1 MDLQAICDLIVVI
14 GAAYFTIIKVVNS
27 FVKPTSK
34 LKKKQ
39 HEKQKAELES
49 ILDEVMPKY
58 LDEHDLKTRDRYL
71 NDRLNYLKE
80 IKSSVLLDIQG
91 VLQGIESTNKQQSK
105 QISNLDEKMEK
116 LNNGQ
121 KDVLRQKIV
130 AIYDKN
136 KYNKTLSYDE
146 KDNLEAL
153 YGDYKAIGGNSYI
166 DKIYKRMS
174 KWNVLDDDYVED

>member
-1 MDLQAICDLIVVI
+1 
-14 GAAYFTIIKVVNS
+14 
-27 FVKPTSK
+27 
-34 LKKKQ
+34 
-39 HEKQKAELES
+39 
-49 ILDEVMPKY
+49 
-58 LDEHDLKTRDRYL
+58 
-71 NDRLNYLKE
+71 
-80 IKSSVLLDIQG
+80 
-91 VLQGIESTNKQQSK
+91 
-105 QISNLDEKMEK
+105 MEK

-166 DKIYKRMS
+166 DKLYKRMS

>member
-80 IKSSVLLDIQG
+80 IKSSVLLDI
-91 VLQGIESTNKQQSK
+91 L
-105 QISNLDEKMEK
+105 
-116 LNNGQ
+116 
-121 KDVLRQKIV
+121 
-130 AIYDKN
+130 
-136 KYNKTLSYDE
+136 YNCWSFCFQ
-146 KDNLEAL
+146 
-153 YGDYKAIGGNSYI
+153 
-166 DKIYKRMS
+166 
-174 KWNVLDDDYVED
+174 V